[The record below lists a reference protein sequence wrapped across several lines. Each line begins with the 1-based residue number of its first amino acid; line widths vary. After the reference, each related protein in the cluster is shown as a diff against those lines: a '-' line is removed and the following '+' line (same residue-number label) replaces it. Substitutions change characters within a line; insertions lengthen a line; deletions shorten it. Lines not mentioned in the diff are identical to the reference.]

1 MIQDNKNLKLENTY
15 CELPNIFYSKEIP
28 EKILNPKLVEFN
40 KELAEDLGL
49 DLKFLNSDEGIQY
62 LVGNKLLEG
71 STPIAQAYA
80 GHQFGHFT
88 MLGDGRAILLG
99 EFISRN
105 GQRFDIQ
112 LKGAG
117 KTKYSRGGD
126 GKAALGPMLREYI
139 ISEGMYGLKI
149 PTTRSLAVISTG
161 ENVIR
166 EEILEGAL
174 LVRIAKSHIR
184 VGTFQFA
191 RNFGDVE
198 DLKKLADYT
207 LNRHFKKDTYEGNS
221 YLYLLKEVINNQA
234 KLISKWQ
241 VVGFIHGVMNTD
253 NMTISGET
261 IDYGPCA
268 FMDSYDINTVF
279 SSIDING
286 RYAYGNQPKIGVW
299 NLTRFA
305 ESLLPLLDDDI
316 DNAIK
321 IAEEAL
327 SNYGKLYNEYYF
339 NGMRAKLGLF
349 NKEEEDENLILSL
362 LTIMN
367 KFKADYTNTFLN
379 LTLGN
384 LEEMSIFKSDD
395 FKKWYES
402 WQARLAKQNKSR
414 DEIKKLMQS
423 NNPTVIPRNYIVEN
437 AIKAAVNNNDY
448 SVINKFLEAL
458 KNPYDYSNISEE
470 YSKIPEVPSCPYK
483 TYCGT

>member
-1 MIQDNKNLKLENTY
+1 
-15 CELPNIFYSKEIP
+15 
-28 EKILNPKLVEFN
+28 
-40 KELAEDLGL
+40 
-49 DLKFLNSDEGIQY
+49 
-62 LVGNKLLEG
+62 
-71 STPIAQAYA
+71 
-80 GHQFGHFT
+80 

-207 LNRHFKKDTYEGNS
+207 LNRHFKKDTYEGNP